1 MQVVPG
7 LFTSRKVSLKLFVD
21 PIFSNILSSRYFF
34 FFERG
39 WMLRR
44 ASCLKTIFAVKY

>member
-7 LFTSRKVSLKLFVD
+7 LFTSKNVSLKLFVD

-34 FFERG
+34 FLNEVG
-39 WMLRR
+39 CYEEHR
-44 ASCLKTIFAVKY
+44 A